1 MFLLPSPVGGV
12 SCSPVKSWK
21 QDLYM
26 CDVFKLRDMLEF
38 RKQLSFNIIWCLIYT
53 ITDVNETYLSIC
65 NETILLSYLFVTWA

>member
-1 MFLLPSPVGGV
+1 
-12 SCSPVKSWK
+12 
-21 QDLYM
+21 M